1 MTSAKTFPAAAPPK
15 FASIGS
21 PYFGIML
28 AVMAVVLILSN
39 IGASKG
45 VAIGPIITDG
55 GFFLFPL
62 AYILGDVISEV
73 YGFKVARKAIV
84 TTFALSVFA
93 SLCYWIIIALPGF
106 DDEFGAAKQAA
117 LEGALG
123 PVPQIVLASLLA
135 FLAGQTINSWILV
148 KMKARTGEKSLWARI
163 MGSSVAGEFVDTL
176 IFCSIAASVIGI
188 SDVGMFVNY
197 VLVGFLYKTLVEFL
211 FVPVTA
217 ARHRLDQEARTELR
231 GVSGRRGAAPPAPA
245 TTLPARGRRP
255 RRRSVRR
262 TLRRRRKGPATPRLS
277 GEFGGSGPGPAG
289 QARSRRLLNSCSRKR
304 SFHST
309 RRNRQPSSV
318 RAFSRRRS
326 SKSTSAVG
334 L

>member
-1 MTSAKTFPAAAPPK
+1 MSSPSGQDALPETTPSGPAAR

-28 AVMAVVLILSN
+28 AFMAVVLILSN

-45 VAIGPIITDG
+45 VAIGPIVTDG

-73 YGFKVARKAIV
+73 YGFRVARKAIL

-93 SLCYWIIIALPGF
+93 SLCYWVIIALPGF
-106 DDEFGAAKQAA
+106 DDEFGTSKQAA

-148 KMKARTGEKSLWARI
+148 RMKARSGEKSLWARL
-163 MGSSVAGEFVDTL
+163 MRSSGAGEFVDTL

-188 SDVGMFVNY
+188 TDFGTFVNY
-197 VLVGFLYKTLVEFL
+197 VVVGFVYKTLVEFIL
-211 FVPVTA
+211 VPVTSLVIGWIKKREPSYGTVPAVA
-217 ARHRLDQEARTELR
+217 A
-231 GVSGRRGAAPPAPA
+231 
-245 TTLPARGRRP
+245 
-255 RRRSVRR
+255 
-262 TLRRRRKGPATPRLS
+262 
-277 GEFGGSGPGPAG
+277 
-289 QARSRRLLNSCSRKR
+289 
-304 SFHST
+304 
-309 RRNRQPSSV
+309 
-318 RAFSRRRS
+318 
-326 SKSTSAVG
+326 
-334 L
+334 

>member
-1 MTSAKTFPAAAPPK
+1 MTSAKTFPASAAPR

-45 VAIGPIITDG
+45 VAIGPVITDG

-73 YGFKVARKAIV
+73 YGFKVARKAII
-84 TTFALSVFA
+84 TSFALSVFA
-93 SLCYWIIIALPGF
+93 SLCYWVIIALPGF
-106 DDEFGAAKQAA
+106 DDEYGSSKQAA

-148 KMKARTGEKSLWARI
+148 KMKARTGERSLWARI

-188 SDVGMFVNY
+188 TDAAMFMNY
-197 VLVGFLYKTLVEFL
+197 VLVGFLYKTLVEFA
-211 FVPVTA
+211 FVPLTSLAIGWVKK
-217 ARHRLDQEARTELR
+217 REP
-231 GVSGRRGAAPPAPA
+231 SYGA
-245 TTLPARGRRP
+245 
-255 RRRSVRR
+255 
-262 TLRRRRKGPATPRLS
+262 
-277 GEFGGSGPGPAG
+277 
-289 QARSRRLLNSCSRKR
+289 
-304 SFHST
+304 
-309 RRNRQPSSV
+309 
-318 RAFSRRRS
+318 
-326 SKSTSAVG
+326 
-334 L
+334 

>member
-1 MTSAKTFPAAAPPK
+1 MPSTPGSDALPFTGSARSLPK

-21 PYFGIML
+21 PYFGILL
-28 AVMAVVLILSN
+28 AFMAVVLILSN

-73 YGFKVARKAIV
+73 YGFRVARKAII

-106 DDEFGAAKQAA
+106 DDDFGTTKQSA

-123 PVPQIVLASLLA
+123 PVPLIVLASMLA
-135 FLAGQTINSWILV
+135 FLAGQTLNSWILV

-163 MGSSVAGEFVDTL
+163 MSSSVAGEFVDTL

-188 SDVGMFVNY
+188 NDFAGFVNY
-197 VLVGFLYKTLVEFL
+197 VVVGFLYKTLVEFL
-211 FVPVTA
+211 FVPVTSLVIGYIKRREPSYA
-217 ARHRLDQEARTELR
+217 A
-231 GVSGRRGAAPPAPA
+231 
-245 TTLPARGRRP
+245 
-255 RRRSVRR
+255 
-262 TLRRRRKGPATPRLS
+262 
-277 GEFGGSGPGPAG
+277 
-289 QARSRRLLNSCSRKR
+289 
-304 SFHST
+304 
-309 RRNRQPSSV
+309 
-318 RAFSRRRS
+318 
-326 SKSTSAVG
+326 
-334 L
+334 

>member
-1 MTSAKTFPAAAPPK
+1 MPSAPGQNALPQTTPSGRGAK

-28 AVMAVVLILSN
+28 AFMAVVLILSN

-45 VAIGPIITDG
+45 VAIGPVITDG

-73 YGFKVARKAIV
+73 YGFKVARKAIF

-93 SLCYWIIIALPGF
+93 SLSYWVIIALPGF
-106 DDEFGAAKQAA
+106 DDEFGTSKQAA

-148 KMKARTGEKSLWARI
+148 RMKARSGEKSLWARL
-163 MGSSVAGEFVDTL
+163 MGSSGAGEFVDTL

-188 SDVGMFVNY
+188 TDFTTFVNY
-197 VLVGFLYKTLVEFL
+197 VVVGFVYKTLVEFIL
-211 FVPVTA
+211 VPVTSLVIGWIKKREPSYGAVPEPA
-217 ARHRLDQEARTELR
+217 A
-231 GVSGRRGAAPPAPA
+231 
-245 TTLPARGRRP
+245 
-255 RRRSVRR
+255 
-262 TLRRRRKGPATPRLS
+262 
-277 GEFGGSGPGPAG
+277 
-289 QARSRRLLNSCSRKR
+289 
-304 SFHST
+304 
-309 RRNRQPSSV
+309 
-318 RAFSRRRS
+318 
-326 SKSTSAVG
+326 
-334 L
+334 

>member
-1 MTSAKTFPAAAPPK
+1 MSSASGRDALPKTTSPGAAAR
-15 FASIGS
+15 FASVGS

-28 AVMAVVLILSN
+28 AFMAAVLILSN

-45 VAIGPIITDG
+45 VVLGPIVTDG

-73 YGFKVARKAIV
+73 YGFKVARKAIF

-106 DDEFGAAKQAA
+106 DDEFGASKQAA

-148 KMKARTGEKSLWARI
+148 KMKARSGEKSLWARI

-188 SDVGMFVNY
+188 TDFGTFVNY
-197 VLVGFLYKTLVEFL
+197 VVAGFVYKTLVEFIL
-211 FVPVTA
+211 VPVTA
-217 ARHRLDQEARTELR
+217 LVIRWIKKREP
-231 GVSGRRGAAPPAPA
+231 SYGAAAA
-245 TTLPARGRRP
+245 
-255 RRRSVRR
+255 
-262 TLRRRRKGPATPRLS
+262 
-277 GEFGGSGPGPAG
+277 
-289 QARSRRLLNSCSRKR
+289 
-304 SFHST
+304 
-309 RRNRQPSSV
+309 
-318 RAFSRRRS
+318 
-326 SKSTSAVG
+326 
-334 L
+334 